1 MNPREDDRSV
11 RLMHGGRTSSPLG
24 VVTTSPGRPRDQ
36 RVAVHID
43 SSLMRRVFDLMP
55 VAVVVCDE
63 HGTILC
69 ANPALER
76 TFGYRPA
83 EVIGEGLDML
93 LPLQDEEA
101 RGIRDTVLSGNAA
114 SRSAL
119 CVSELAARR
128 KDGSDVR
135 VEVRRLSVQSR
146 QPFVVL
152 SMVDVSE
159 RAVRAL
165 AIGGS
170 DSVAGAKR
178 VRDRLTLENI
188 ELRRE
193 VRRLGPRRE
202 VVAESQAIRRVLEQ
216 LETVA
221 ATDATVLLFGE
232 TGTGKEVFAQTI
244 HALSERRTRPSVT
257 VNCAAIPPALIE
269 SELFGRERGAYTGAL
284 ARQAGRFELAHQSTI
299 FLDEIGELPLEAQGK
314 LLRVL
319 QERVVERLGGGH
331 PIKVD
336 VRIIA
341 ATNRHLESAVRERA
355 FREDLFYRLNV
366 FPIVIPPLRERM
378 DDLPALVWTFV
389 DEYAQAFHKP
399 IDSID
404 KDSMAAL
411 RRYHW
416 PGNVRELRNVIERAV
431 IVARGPRL
439 TVDVPAFQATAR
451 ASTRLADF
459 EAEQIRKVMDS
470 VGWRVRGAGGAAE
483 LLGIKPNTLDSRM
496 AKLGIVRPRR
506 ESFRGR

>member
-1 MNPREDDRSV
+1 MNPQEDKGNV
-11 RLMHGGRTSSPLG
+11 RLMQGGRMSG
-24 VVTTSPGRPRDQ
+24 QIGAVTTSAGRPRDH
-36 RVAVHID
+36 RMVVNID
-43 SSLMRRVFDLMP
+43 SSLMRRVFELMP
-55 VAVVVCDE
+55 VGVLVCDDR
-63 HGTILC
+63 GTILC

-83 EVIGEGLDML
+83 EVTGEGLDML
-93 LPLQDEEA
+93 LPLQDEAA
-101 RGIRDTVLSGNAA
+101 RGARETLISGNAA

-119 CVSELAARR
+119 SVSELAGRR
-128 KDGSDVR
+128 KDGSDLR

-152 SMVDVSE
+152 SVVDVSE
-159 RAVRAL
+159 R
-165 AIGGS
+165 
-170 DSVAGAKR
+170 VARGASLDAPANIAQGKH
-178 VRDRLTLENI
+178 VRDRLTIENL

-193 VRRLGPRRE
+193 VRRLGPRRD
-202 VVAESQAIRRVLEQ
+202 VVAESQAITRVLEQ

-221 ATDATVLLFGE
+221 ATDATVLLLGE
-232 TGTGKEVFAQTI
+232 TGTGKEVFAQAI
-244 HALSERRTRPSVT
+244 HGLSERRTRPMVT
-257 VNCAAIPPALIE
+257 VNCAAIPSALIE

-331 PIKVD
+331 PVKVD

-341 ATNRHLESAVRERA
+341 ATNRHLESAVQERG

-366 FPIVIPPLRERM
+366 FPIVIPPLRERL

-389 DEYAQAFHKP
+389 DECAHSCHKQ

-431 IVARGPRL
+431 IVAKGPRL
-439 TVDVPAFQATAR
+439 TVEVPPAQPAEPT
-451 ASTRLADF
+451 STRLADF

-470 VGWRVRGAGGAAE
+470 VGWRVRGTGGAAE

-496 AKLGIVRPRR
+496 AKLGIVRPPR
-506 ESFRGR
+506 ESVRGR

>member
-1 MNPREDDRSV
+1 MNPQEDIRGV
-11 RLMHGGRTSSPLG
+11 RLMHGGRMSSPIG
-24 VVTTSPGRPRDQ
+24 VVTTSVGRPRDH
-36 RVAVHID
+36 RLTVNID
-43 SSLMRRVFDLMP
+43 SSLMRRVFELMP
-55 VAVVVCDE
+55 VGVVVCDE
-63 HGTILC
+63 RGTILC

-93 LPLQDEEA
+93 LPLQDEDA
-101 RGIRDTVLSGNAA
+101 RGTRETLLSGNVA

-119 CVSELAARR
+119 CVSELAGRR
-128 KDGSDVR
+128 KDGSGIC

-152 SMVDVSE
+152 SMADVSE
-159 RAVRAL
+159 RAARAVSID
-165 AIGGS
+165 AS
-170 DSVAGAKR
+170 DSVARGKHT
-178 VRDRLTLENI
+178 RDRLTLENI

-193 VRRLGPRRE
+193 VRRLGPRRQL
-202 VVAESQAIRRVLEQ
+202 VAESQAIRRVLAQ

-221 ATDATVLLFGE
+221 ATDATVLLLGE

-244 HALSERRTRPSVT
+244 HGLSQRRTRPIVT
-257 VNCAAIPPALIE
+257 VNCAAIPSALIE

-284 ARQAGRFELAHQSTI
+284 ARQAGRFELAHQSSI

-319 QERVVERLGGGH
+319 QERIVERLGGGH

-341 ATNRHLESAVRERA
+341 ATNRHLERAVQERA

-366 FPIVIPPLRERM
+366 FPLVIPPLRDRM

-389 DEYAQAFHKP
+389 DEYAQAYHKQ

-439 TVDVPAFQATAR
+439 TVDVPAVQESER

-459 EAEQIRKVMDS
+459 EAAQIRKVMDS

-496 AKLGIVRPRR
+496 AKLGIVRPPREFSRR
-506 ESFRGR
+506 R

>member
-1 MNPREDDRSV
+1 
-11 RLMHGGRTSSPLG
+11 
-24 VVTTSPGRPRDQ
+24 
-36 RVAVHID
+36 
-43 SSLMRRVFDLMP
+43 
-55 VAVVVCDE
+55 
-63 HGTILC
+63 
-69 ANPALER
+69 
-76 TFGYRPA
+76 
-83 EVIGEGLDML
+83 
-93 LPLQDEEA
+93 
-101 RGIRDTVLSGNAA
+101 
-114 SRSAL
+114 
-119 CVSELAARR
+119 
-128 KDGSDVR
+128 
-135 VEVRRLSVQSR
+135 
-146 QPFVVL
+146 
-152 SMVDVSE
+152 MVDVSE
-159 RAVRAL
+159 RAARARAL
-165 AIGGS
+165 DAA
-170 DSVAGAKR
+170 DHVAQGR
-178 VRDRLTLENI
+178 HIRDRLTLETI

-202 VVAESQAIRRVLEQ
+202 VVAESQGIRRVLAQ

-221 ATDATVLLFGE
+221 STDATVLLLGE
-232 TGTGKEVFAQTI
+232 TGTGKEVFAQAI
-244 HALSERRTRPSVT
+244 HGLSERRTRPIVT
-257 VNCAAIPPALIE
+257 VNCAAIPSALIE

-299 FLDEIGELPLEAQGK
+299 FLDEIGELPFEAQGK

-341 ATNRHLESAVRERA
+341 ATNRQLESAVQERT

-389 DEYAQAFHKP
+389 DEYAQALHKQ

-439 TVDVPAFQATAR
+439 TVEVPAIQATER

-483 LLGIKPNTLDSRM
+483 LLGLKPNTLDSRM

-506 ESFRGR
+506 ASIGRR

>member
-1 MNPREDDRSV
+1 MNPQEDDRNV
-11 RLMHGGRTSSPLG
+11 RLMHGGRMSSQISAVATSA
-24 VVTTSPGRPRDQ
+24 GRPRDQ
-36 RVAVHID
+36 RLTVNID
-43 SSLMRRVFDLMP
+43 SSLMRRVFELMP
-55 VAVVVCDE
+55 VGVVVCDE
-63 HGTILC
+63 RGTILC

-93 LPLQDEEA
+93 LPSNDEEV
-101 RGIRDTVLSGNAA
+101 RGTRDTLLSGNAA

-119 CVSELAARR
+119 CVSELLGRR
-128 KDGSDVR
+128 KDGSDVC
-135 VEVRRLSVQSR
+135 VEVRRLSVPSR

-159 RAVRAL
+159 RVARAL
-165 AIGGS
+165 SIDAS
-170 DSVAGAKR
+170 DSMARGKH
-178 VRDRLTLENI
+178 VRDRLTIENM

-193 VRRLGPRRE
+193 VRRLGPRRD

-221 ATDATVLLFGE
+221 ATDATVLLLGE
-232 TGTGKEVFAQTI
+232 TGTGKEVFAQAL
-244 HALSERRTRPSVT
+244 HGLSERRTRPVVT
-257 VNCAAIPPALIE
+257 VNCAAIPSALIE

-299 FLDEIGELPLEAQGK
+299 FLDEVGELPLEAQGK

-341 ATNRHLESAVRERA
+341 ATNRNLESAVQERA

-389 DEYAQAFHKP
+389 DEYAQALHKQ

-439 TVDVPAFQATAR
+439 TVDVPSV
-451 ASTRLADF
+451 ASTERTSMRLADC
-459 EAEQIRKVMDS
+459 EAEQIRRVMDS

-496 AKLGIVRPRR
+496 TKLGIVRPPRV
-506 ESFRGR
+506 SVRGR